1 MPVIETRI
9 QHEYIMKEFLCRR
22 EEEGGLGY
30 RETDPN
36 IVSPDL
42 FIPSQLT
49 EFVQE
54 ANPIVW
60 KSLMSKFHQDE
71 IALGEALKE
80 EVKARL
86 LDSSNAATFLN
97 KNRTITFEGE
107 TVPLF
112 FVSGT
117 ELGGD
122 TDFKKNI
129 FAAVEEMPHNIVSDG
144 ITLLKI
150 RPDVS
155 FFVNGIFLG
164 YMELKSVTN
173 GQWAATKGRGK
184 VITDYLEAVKGMA
197 DRERMHP
204 NEVASEHKTTLQ
216 IFEKSIHLVATDVSK
231 TYVLRGIA
239 NYFDEARK
247 GFYDRTLTITQY
259 RPEIEKNFKIYPL
272 SNIPLSQTERFEEVM
287 RNLYSKKMIEREILY
302 YNFLQYNYKME
313 RGKRVRTSNRGT
325 LISPRPKQKFG
336 CDKVINRVRE
346 MLEKEQDADF
356 YARKLRQEL
365 EALDVSA
372 DMIEEI
378 IRKRDSYYNN
388 KYVYSLLMQY
398 AAGFGKSNIIGW
410 TALQLKDM
418 RFHNAWAYDKILIVV
433 DRLQLRDQLDTM
445 MYNMNIDKS
454 MFVEARDQ
462 KTFVEALTDTRR
474 IIVVNIQK
482 FLDLQNAINKSGK
495 KLKKMR
501 VAFLIDEIHRSNTG
515 ENNREMIN
523 IFDQL
528 QEAIVTSAEH
538 NGTSKKKNLIIGFT
552 ATPSEKIL
560 ARYGEFKSDRIHI
573 PLWMPF
579 DSYTMREAIEDGY
592 ILDPTKHIIPVVTT
606 MHFELPEG
614 VNPTDDD
621 QRISLEKARIY
632 SNPERME
639 KLARFI
645 VNRLVS
651 LVYGKIHGTGKA
663 MLAVSSIPNAISY
676 CNIIRRMMER
686 KCEDPKYR
694 RYKDAPIAI
703 VYSDNQ
709 EYEASSSM
717 NNNMSEE
724 QVIQNFKQAKNGL
737 IIVVDKLQTGFDEPK
752 LHTLFLDKEISDIN
766 AIQTISR
773 VNRTC
778 KYKEDCHILD
788 LSWQNVNVENI
799 KEAFKTYCGTTVSGF
814 NPEAEAR
821 LIGEQYN
828 DLVSTEPYKRWFEAY
843 KANRN
848 DVSFMLQMEDG
859 LRQWIRIQ
867 FERAAQ
873 EEKTQGADNVSNE
886 AKRIRRLVGRY
897 GSSLMM
903 LEDVYEIDE
912 KFYDDIFLKF
922 WEVYC
927 YIYRGLMNNNNDDV
941 IHPDIE
947 TDDEIPGI
955 TISEGEDNGEDDE
968 PEEEHGREER
978 IPSGNSSST
987 PEQDILEMIRRWNE
1001 REELSA
1007 EEVQKWLSE
1016 IRKMFDSFQADTRFM
1031 AVIHDKTF
1039 SSELKQEE
1047 YRKMLNRYRRSLSQ
1061 REDIEQVMQFKKML
1075 AENAD
1080 QLYDMFLDYCNGGLD
1095 EGISEPSLFDQE
1107 LSIESEPDDV
1117 IDGLKFET
1125 EEEYLAARK
1134 KYFESHPDA
1143 PIAKDIECLDL
1154 VMKKENA
1161 LDILAGTKKLEYR
1174 EYSPF
1179 YISRLVDKNVAKYI
1193 QDHVDDDDVLTFCN
1207 DLRQVKKIHFHDYN
1221 NSWILDV
1228 ECTYVDVFSI
1238 NRRDIEFLQDKYG
1251 AHDFD
1256 ENLEYFEQNHVK
1268 DRPRLFYL
1276 AIGKVLSNNLE

>member
-9 QHEYIMKEFLCRR
+9 QHEYIMKFLCRR

-49 EFVQE
+49 EFVQT

-60 KSLMSKFHQDE
+60 RSLMSKFHQDE
-71 IALGEALKE
+71 IALGQALKE

-86 LDSSNAATFLN
+86 LDASNAATFLN

-112 FVSGT
+112 YVSGT
-117 ELGGD
+117 ELSGD
-122 TDFKKNI
+122 ADFQKNI

-164 YMELKSVTN
+164 YMELKSNTN
-173 GQWAATKGRGK
+173 GQWAKTNGRGK
-184 VITDYLEAVKGMA
+184 IITDYLESVKGMA

-204 NEVASEHKTTLQ
+204 NEVKTEHKTTLQ
-216 IFEKSIHLVATDVSK
+216 IFEKSIHLVATDVNE

-239 NYFDEARK
+239 NYFEEARK
-247 GFYDRTLTITQY
+247 GFYDRTITITQY

-272 SNIPLSQTERFEEVM
+272 SNPLLSEQERFKEVM
-287 RNLYSKKMIEREILY
+287 SNLYSKKMIEREILY

-325 LISPRPKQKFG
+325 LISPRPKQKYG
-336 CDKVINRVRE
+336 CDKVINRIRE
-346 MLEKEQDADF
+346 MLEKEQDTDF
-356 YARKLRQEL
+356 YARRLRKEL

-372 DMIEEI
+372 DMIDEI

-418 RFHNAWAYDKILIVV
+418 RFQNAWAFDKILIVV

-495 KLKKMR
+495 KLEKMR

-515 ENNREMIN
+515 DNNREMVN

-528 QEAIVTSAEH
+528 QETIVSSAEH
-538 NGTSKKKNLIIGFT
+538 IGTSKKKNLIIGFT

-560 ARYGEFKSDRIHI
+560 ARYGEFKSDRTHI
-573 PLWMPF
+573 PLWIPF
-579 DSYTMREAIEDGY
+579 DSYTMKEAIADGY

-614 VNPTDDD
+614 IDPNDDD
-621 QRISLEKARIY
+621 QRIALEKARIY
-632 SNPERME
+632 ANPERME
-639 KLARFI
+639 KLAQFI

-651 LVYGKIHGTGKA
+651 LVYGKIHGSGKA

-676 CNIIRRMMER
+676 CNIIRRLMER
-686 KCEDPKYR
+686 KCRDPKYL
-694 RYKDAPIAI
+694 RYKDAPVAI

-717 NNNMSEE
+717 NENMSEE
-724 QVIQNFKQAKNGL
+724 QVIQSFKQAKNGL

-752 LHTLFLDKEISDIN
+752 LHTLFLDKEIRDIN

-778 KYKEDCHILD
+778 KYKEDCHIID
-788 LSWQNVNVENI
+788 LSWMNVNVENI

-821 LIGEQYN
+821 LVGEHYN
-828 DLVSTEPYKRWFEAY
+828 DLNSTDPYKRWFEAY
-843 KANRN
+843 KTNRN

-873 EEKTQGADNVSNE
+873 EEDDNATNE

-897 GSSLMM
+897 ASALMM
-903 LEDVYEIDE
+903 LEDVYEIDDKLRE
-912 KFYDDIFLKF
+912 EVFLKF

-927 YIYRGLMNNNNDDV
+927 HVYRSLMNSSDDSV
-941 IHPDIE
+941 IRPDIE
-947 TDDEIPGI
+947 IGDEVPGI
-955 TISEGEDNGEDDE
+955 TISEGEIENDENDE
-968 PEEEHGREER
+968 PDEEQKHNE
-978 IPSGNSSST
+978 NSSSRNSTST

-1007 EEVQKWLSE
+1007 EEVRKWMSE
-1016 IRKMFDSFQADTRFM
+1016 IQKMFESFKADTRFM
-1031 AVIHDKTF
+1031 AVIHDNTF
-1039 SSELKQEE
+1039 TNELKHEE
-1047 YRKMLNRYRRSLSQ
+1047 WRKMLNRYRRNLTQ
-1061 REDIEQVMQFKKML
+1061 REDIEHVVHFKKML

-1080 QLYDMFLDYCNGGLD
+1080 QLLDMFLEYCNGGQYEDFIEPTLD
-1095 EGISEPSLFDQE
+1095 ESEQSELVEKINYIKDDREDMYEELF
-1107 LSIESEPDDV
+1107 
-1117 IDGLKFET
+1117 K
-1125 EEEYLAARK
+1125 
-1134 KYFESHPDA
+1134 SHPKA
-1143 PIAKDIECLDL
+1143 SETKDIDCLEL
-1154 VMKKENA
+1154 KMRREYA
-1161 LDILAGTKKLEYR
+1161 EAILRGTKPLEFREFKDFFIKKLIDMET
-1174 EYSPF
+1174 
-1179 YISRLVDKNVAKYI
+1179 ISI
-1193 QDHVDDDDVLTFCN
+1193 
-1207 DLRQVKKIHFHDYN
+1207 RQVKKIHFHNYN
-1221 NSWILDV
+1221 RSWFLDI
-1228 ECTYVDVFSI
+1228 ECSETDVFSI
-1238 NRRDIEFLQDKYG
+1238 TKEDIELLQEKYG
-1251 AHDFD
+1251 VHDYD
-1256 ENLEYFEQNHVK
+1256 EYFEYCEKNHINQ
-1268 DRPRLFYL
+1268 RPRLFYFVV
-1276 AIGKVLSNNLE
+1276 GKVLDTNLK

>member
-1 MPVIETRI
+1 MPVVETRI
-9 QHEYIMKEFLCRR
+9 QHEYIMKFLCRR

-30 RETDPN
+30 RQTDPN

-42 FIPSQLT
+42 FIPSHLA

-60 KSLMSKFHQDE
+60 RSLMSKYHQDE
-71 IALGEALKE
+71 MALAQALKE
-80 EVKARL
+80 EVKARMM
-86 LDSSNAATFLN
+86 SASNAATFIN
-97 KNRTITFEGE
+97 QNRTITFEDE

-112 FVSGT
+112 YVSGT

-184 VITDYLEAVKGMA
+184 IITDYLESVKGMA

-204 NEVASEHKTTLQ
+204 NEVNAEHKSTLWL
-216 IFEKSIHLVATDVSK
+216 FEKAVHLVATDVNE

-239 NYFDEARK
+239 NYFDDARK
-247 GFYDRTLTITQY
+247 GFFDRTTTIMQF

-272 SNIPLSQTERFEEVM
+272 SSPLLSEEERFEEVM
-287 RNLYSKKMIEREILY
+287 RSLYSKKMIEREILY

-313 RGKRVRTSNRGT
+313 KGKRVRTSNRGT

-336 CDKVINRVRE
+336 CDKVVSRVRE

-356 YARKLRQEL
+356 YARRLRQEL
-365 EALDVSA
+365 EALDVSTE
-372 DMIEEI
+372 MINEI
-378 IRKRDSYYNN
+378 IRKRESYYNN

-418 RFHNAWAYDKILIVV
+418 RFQDAWAYDKILIVV

-462 KTFVEALTDTRR
+462 KTFIEALSDTRR

-482 FLDLQNAINKSGK
+482 FLDLQSAINKSDK

-515 ENNREMIN
+515 DNNREMVS
-523 IFDQL
+523 IFDKL
-528 QEAIVTSAEH
+528 QDTIVTSAAH
-538 NGTSKKKNLIIGFT
+538 DTSTRKKKNLIIGFT
-552 ATPSEKIL
+552 ATPSQKIL
-560 ARYGEFKSDRIHI
+560 ARYGEFKSDRAHI
-573 PLWMPF
+573 PLWVPF
-579 DSYTMREAIEDGY
+579 DSYTMKEAIADGY

-614 VNPTDDD
+614 VDPTEEG
-621 QRISLEKARIY
+621 QRVLLEKARIY
-632 SNPERME
+632 ANPERME
-639 KLARFI
+639 KLAQFI

-663 MLAVSSIPNAISY
+663 MLAVSTIPNAISY
-676 CNIIRRMMER
+676 CNIIRRMMEQ

-717 NNNMSEE
+717 NNNMTEE

-737 IIVVDKLQTGFDEPK
+737 MIVVDKLQTGFDEPK

-773 VNRTC
+773 VNRIC
-778 KYKEDCHILD
+778 KYKEECHIVD
-788 LSWQNVNVENI
+788 LSWQNVNVANI
-799 KEAFKTYCGTTVSGF
+799 KEAFRMYCGTTVSQF

-821 LIGEQYN
+821 LVDSYYN
-828 DLVSTEPYKRWFEAY
+828 DLTATEPFQRWYEQYKQHRD
-843 KANRN
+843 
-848 DVSFMLQMEDG
+848 DVTFMLQMEDG

-873 EEKTQGADNVSNE
+873 EAAARGDEDAAVAVANE

-897 GSSLMM
+897 AAALMM
-903 LEDVYEIDE
+903 LEDVYEIDAKYRE
-912 KFYDDIFLKF
+912 ETFLKF
-922 WEVYC
+922 WEIYC
-927 YIYRGLMNNNNDDV
+927 RIYRSLMNATGEDGV
-941 IHPDIE
+941 VRPDIE
-947 TDDEIPGI
+947 TDDEVPGI
-955 TISEGEDNGEDDE
+955 TISEGEDENEEDDDEDDNE
-968 PEEEHGREER
+968 PSNARRGANGTRT
-978 IPSGNSSST
+978 ST
-987 PEQDILEMIRRWNE
+987 PEQNILDVIHRWNQQE
-1001 REELSA
+1001 ALSA
-1007 EEVQKWLSE
+1007 EEVQRWLTE
-1016 IRKMFDSFQADTRFM
+1016 INQMFESFASDIRFM
-1031 AVIHDKTF
+1031 AVLRDNTF
-1039 SSELKQEE
+1039 TNELKQEE
-1047 YRKMLNRYRRSLSQ
+1047 YRKILNRYRRNLSQ
-1061 REDIEQVMQFKKML
+1061 REDVGKVFLFKKML
-1075 AENAD
+1075 SENAD
-1080 QLYDMFLDYCNGGLD
+1080 QL
-1095 EGISEPSLFDQE
+1095 FDIYQE
-1107 LSIESEPDDV
+1107 
-1117 IDGLKFET
+1117 
-1125 EEEYLAARK
+1125 
-1134 KYFESHPDA
+1134 
-1143 PIAKDIECLDL
+1143 
-1154 VMKKENA
+1154 
-1161 LDILAGTKKLEYR
+1161 
-1174 EYSPF
+1174 
-1179 YISRLVDKNVAKYI
+1179 
-1193 QDHVDDDDVLTFCN
+1193 
-1207 DLRQVKKIHFHDYN
+1207 
-1221 NSWILDV
+1221 SWV
-1228 ECTYVDVFSI
+1228 
-1238 NRRDIEFLQDKYG
+1238 N
-1251 AHDFD
+1251 
-1256 ENLEYFEQNHVK
+1256 
-1268 DRPRLFYL
+1268 
-1276 AIGKVLSNNLE
+1276 

>member
-1 MPVIETRI
+1 MPVVETRI
-9 QHEYIMKEFLCRR
+9 QHEYIMKFLCRK

-36 IVSPDL
+36 IVSSDL

-60 KSLMSKFHQDE
+60 RSLMSKYHQDE
-71 IALGEALKE
+71 IALGQALKN

-86 LDSSNAATFLN
+86 LEASNVATFLN

-112 FVSGT
+112 YVSGT

-122 TDFKKNI
+122 ADFQKNI

-155 FFVNGIFLG
+155 FFVNGIFIG

-184 VITDYLEAVKGMA
+184 IITDYLEVVKGMA
-197 DRERMHP
+197 DRERMRP
-204 NEVASEHKTTLQ
+204 NEVKAEHKTTLQ
-216 IFEKSIHLVATDVSK
+216 IFEKSIHLVATDVNE

-247 GFYDRTLTITQY
+247 GFYDRTTSVTQF

-272 SNIPLSQTERFEEVM
+272 SNPLLTEQERFEEVM
-287 RNLYSKKMIEREILY
+287 TNLYSKKMIEREILY

-336 CDKVINRVRE
+336 CDKVISRVRE

-356 YARKLRQEL
+356 YARRLRQEL
-365 EALDVSA
+365 EALDVSSEII
-372 DMIEEI
+372 DQI

-418 RFHNAWAYDKILIVV
+418 RFQNAWAYDKILIVV

-495 KLKKMR
+495 KLEKMR

-515 ENNREMIN
+515 DNNREMVN

-528 QEAIVTSAEH
+528 QETIVTSAEH
-538 NGTSKKKNLIIGFT
+538 SGSTKKKNLIIGFT

-560 ARYGEFKSDRIHI
+560 ARYGEFKSDRAHI
-573 PLWMPF
+573 PLWIPF
-579 DSYTMREAIEDGY
+579 DSYTMKEAIADGY

-614 VNPTDDD
+614 VDPTEEG
-621 QRISLEKARIY
+621 QRVLLEKARIY
-632 SNPERME
+632 VNPERME
-639 KLARFI
+639 KLAQFI

-676 CNIIRRMMER
+676 CNIIRRLMEQ

-694 RYKDAPIAI
+694 RYKDATIAI

-717 NNNMSEE
+717 NNNMTEE

-778 KYKEDCHILD
+778 KYKEECHIVD
-788 LSWQNVNVENI
+788 LSWRNVNVTNI
-799 KEAFKTYCGTTVSGF
+799 NEAFKTYCGTTVSGF

-821 LIGEQYN
+821 LVESQYN
-828 DLVSTEPYKRWFEAY
+828 DLTSTEPYQRWFEAY
-843 KANRN
+843 KTHRN
-848 DVSFMLQMEDG
+848 DVTFMLQMEDA
-859 LRQWIRIQ
+859 LRNWIRIQ

-873 EEKTQGADNVSNE
+873 EEAAIGDDSHIEIINE

-897 GSSLMM
+897 AAALMM
-903 LEDVYEIDE
+903 LEEVYEIDAI
-912 KFYDDIFLKF
+912 YRDSIFLKF

-927 YIYRGLMNNNNDDV
+927 RVYRSLMNISGEDGV
-941 IHPDIE
+941 IRPDIE
-947 TDDEIPGI
+947 TDDEVPGI
-955 TISEGEDNGEDDE
+955 TISEGEDENEDDDE
-968 PEEEHGREER
+968 QED
-978 IPSGNSSST
+978 T
-987 PEQDILEMIRRWNE
+987 PERGEGGMSGTRISSPEQNILEVLRRWNE
-1001 REELSA
+1001 KEDLSA
-1007 EEVQKWLSE
+1007 EEVQRWLSE
-1016 IRKMFDSFQADTRFM
+1016 INQMFASFRSDTRFM
-1031 AVIHDKTF
+1031 AMLHDNTF
-1039 SSELKQEE
+1039 TNELKQDE
-1047 YRKMLNRYRRSLSQ
+1047 YRKVLNRYRRSLTQ
-1061 REDIEQVMQFKKML
+1061 REDIGQVFLFKKML
-1075 AENAD
+1075 AENSD
-1080 QLYDMFLDYCNGGLD
+1080 QLFDIFL
-1095 EGISEPSLFDQE
+1095 ESL
-1107 LSIESEPDDV
+1107 
-1117 IDGLKFET
+1117 
-1125 EEEYLAARK
+1125 A
-1134 KYFESHPDA
+1134 
-1143 PIAKDIECLDL
+1143 
-1154 VMKKENA
+1154 
-1161 LDILAGTKKLEYR
+1161 
-1174 EYSPF
+1174 
-1179 YISRLVDKNVAKYI
+1179 
-1193 QDHVDDDDVLTFCN
+1193 
-1207 DLRQVKKIHFHDYN
+1207 
-1221 NSWILDV
+1221 
-1228 ECTYVDVFSI
+1228 
-1238 NRRDIEFLQDKYG
+1238 
-1251 AHDFD
+1251 
-1256 ENLEYFEQNHVK
+1256 
-1268 DRPRLFYL
+1268 
-1276 AIGKVLSNNLE
+1276 

>member
-9 QHEYIMKEFLCRR
+9 QHEYIMKFLCRR
-22 EEEGGLGY
+22 EEERGLGY

-49 EFVQE
+49 EFVQT

-60 KSLMSKFHQDE
+60 RSLMSKYHQDE
-71 IALGEALKE
+71 IALGQALKE

-86 LDSSNAATFLN
+86 LEASNAATFLN

-112 FVSGT
+112 YVSGT

-122 TDFKKNI
+122 ADFQKNI

-144 ITLLKI
+144 ITLLRI

-164 YMELKSVTN
+164 YMELKSNTN
-173 GQWAATKGRGK
+173 GQWAKTNGRGK
-184 VITDYLEAVKGMA
+184 IITDYLESVKGMA
-197 DRERMHP
+197 DRERINP
-204 NEVASEHKTTLQ
+204 NEVKSEHKTTLQ
-216 IFEKSIHLVATDVSK
+216 IFEKSIHLVATDVSE

-239 NYFDEARK
+239 TFFDEARK
-247 GFYDRTLTITQY
+247 GFYDRTITITQY

-272 SNIPLSQTERFEEVM
+272 SNPLLAEQERFEEVM
-287 RNLYSKKMIEREILY
+287 TNLYSKKMIEREILY

-313 RGKRVRTSNRGT
+313 RGKRVRTSNRGS
-325 LISPRPKQKFG
+325 LISPRPKQKYG
-336 CDKVINRVRE
+336 CDKVISRIYE
-346 MLEKEQDADF
+346 MLEKEQDTEF
-356 YARKLRQEL
+356 YARRLRKEL
-365 EALDVSA
+365 EALDVSS
-372 DMIEEI
+372 DMIDEI

-418 RFHNAWAYDKILIVV
+418 RFQNTWAFDKILIVV

-495 KLKKMR
+495 KLEKMR

-515 ENNREMIN
+515 DNNREMVN

-528 QEAIVTSAEH
+528 QETIVSSAEH
-538 NGTSKKKNLIIGFT
+538 SGTSKKKNLIIGFT

-560 ARYGEFKSDRIHI
+560 ARYGEFKSDRTHI
-573 PLWMPF
+573 PLWIPF
-579 DSYTMREAIEDGY
+579 DSYTMKEAIADGY

-614 VNPTDDD
+614 IDPNDDD
-621 QRISLEKARIY
+621 QRIALEKARIY

-639 KLARFI
+639 KLAQFI

-676 CNIIRRMMER
+676 YNIIRRQMER
-686 KCEDPKYR
+686 KCRDPKYL
-694 RYKDAPIAI
+694 RYKDAPVAI

-724 QVIQNFKQAKNGL
+724 QVIQSFKQAKNGL

-752 LHTLFLDKEISDIN
+752 LHTLFLDKEIRDIN

-778 KYKEDCHILD
+778 KYKEDCHIID
-788 LSWQNVNVENI
+788 LSWMNVNVENI

-821 LIGEQYN
+821 LVGEQYN
-828 DLVSTEPYKRWFEAY
+828 DLTSSDPYKRWFEAY
-843 KANRN
+843 KSNFN
-848 DVSFMLQMEDG
+848 DVSFMLQMKDG
-859 LRQWIRIQ
+859 LSQWIRIQ

-873 EEKTQGADNVSNE
+873 EEDGNATNE

-897 GSSLMM
+897 ASALMM
-903 LEDVYEIDE
+903 LDEVYEIDDKLRE
-912 KFYDDIFLKF
+912 DLFLKF

-927 YIYRGLMNNNNDDV
+927 YVYRGLMNSGDDSV
-941 IHPDIE
+941 IRPDIE
-947 TDDEIPGI
+947 IGDEVPGI
-955 TISEGEDNGEDDE
+955 TISEGEIENDENDE
-968 PEEEHGREER
+968 PDEEQKHNE
-978 IPSGNSSST
+978 NSSSRNSTST

-1007 EEVQKWLSE
+1007 EEVRKWMSE
-1016 IRKMFDSFQADTRFM
+1016 IQKMFESFKADTRFM
-1031 AVIHDKTF
+1031 AVIHDNTF
-1039 SSELKQEE
+1039 TNELKHEE
-1047 YRKMLNRYRRSLSQ
+1047 WRKMLNRYRRNLTQ
-1061 REDIEQVMQFKKML
+1061 REDIEHVVHFKKML

-1080 QLYDMFLDYCNGGLD
+1080 QLFDMFLEYCNGGQYEDFIEPTLD
-1095 EGISEPSLFDQE
+1095 ESEQSELVEETNYIKDDREGMYEELFKNHPKASETKDIDCLE
-1107 LSIESEPDDV
+1107 LKMRREYAEAILRGTKPLEFREFKDFFIKKLIDMETLSI
-1117 IDGLKFET
+1117 
-1125 EEEYLAARK
+1125 
-1134 KYFESHPDA
+1134 
-1143 PIAKDIECLDL
+1143 
-1154 VMKKENA
+1154 
-1161 LDILAGTKKLEYR
+1161 
-1174 EYSPF
+1174 
-1179 YISRLVDKNVAKYI
+1179 
-1193 QDHVDDDDVLTFCN
+1193 
-1207 DLRQVKKIHFHDYN
+1207 RQVKKIHFHNYN
-1221 NSWILDV
+1221 RSWFLDI
-1228 ECTYVDVFSI
+1228 ECSETDVFSI
-1238 NRRDIEFLQDKYG
+1238 TKDDIEFLQEKYG
-1251 AHDFD
+1251 VHDYD
-1256 ENLEYFEQNHVK
+1256 ELLEYYEKNHIK
-1268 DRPRLFYL
+1268 QRPRLFYFVV
-1276 AIGKVLSNNLE
+1276 GKVLDTNLKV